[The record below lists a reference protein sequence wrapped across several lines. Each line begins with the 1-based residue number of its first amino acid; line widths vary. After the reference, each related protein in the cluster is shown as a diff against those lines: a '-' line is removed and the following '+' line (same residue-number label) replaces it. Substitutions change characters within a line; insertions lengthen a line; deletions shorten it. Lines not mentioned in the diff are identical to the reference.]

1 MIPVKI
7 SQNKM
12 FNIKLGT
19 KQVNMSISNEG
30 VKFSRRVGNRRHTI
44 RITWESLNK
53 DFDEMVEQSL
63 KK

>member
-12 FNIKLGT
+12 FSVKLGT

-30 VKFSRRVGNRRHTI
+30 VKFSRRVGNRKHTI
-44 RITWESLNK
+44 RITWDSLNEN
-53 DFDEMVEQSL
+53 FDKMVED
-63 KK
+63 